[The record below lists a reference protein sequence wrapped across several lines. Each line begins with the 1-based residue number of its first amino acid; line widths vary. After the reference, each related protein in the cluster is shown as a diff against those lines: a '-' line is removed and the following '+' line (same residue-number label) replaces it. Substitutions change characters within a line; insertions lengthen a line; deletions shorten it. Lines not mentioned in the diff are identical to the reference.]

1 MKIAVVGTGI
11 SGLASAHYLH
21 GHHDVTVFEAD
32 RRPGGH
38 SNTVRVDL
46 ADETHVID
54 TGFIVYNEKTYP
66 GLTRL
71 FTELS
76 IATQPSEMSFSV
88 TNDRRGLYWRGSSFD
103 TVFAQ
108 RSNLAR
114 PSFLR
119 MLLDVS
125 RFNRLARAELRSGLD
140 PDVSL
145 ADFLGEYPWSAAFLD
160 TYLLPL
166 GSSIWSADPSALGSF
181 PARSFLHFLDNH
193 GLLSARNP
201 VEWRTVSGGS
211 THYVEAIVG
220 RLGRRVRLGVGVDK
234 ITRTDSAVEI
244 HSSEG
249 DSEPFDAVVL
259 ATHSDDA
266 LRLLSDASR
275 AEQSILGAIKYQ
287 PNVATVHTDATM
299 LPPHRR
305 AWASWNCHV
314 GPASGRLV
322 EITYLLNRLQS
333 VPSSHA
339 LCVTLNRQHE
349 IDQSKVVMTMEY
361 AHPVFDSAAFA
372 AQQRW
377 QEINGRRRT
386 WFAGAYWG
394 NGFHEDGLQS
404 ALRVCRALGVSV

>member
-1 MKIAVVGTGI
+1 MKIAVIGTGI
-11 SGLASAHYLH
+11 SGLASAHYLN

-46 ADETHVID
+46 ADETHLID
-54 TGFIVYNEKTYP
+54 TGFIVYNETTYP
-66 GLTRL
+66 GLTTL
-71 FTELS
+71 FRELS

-88 TNDRRGLYWRGSSFD
+88 TNDSRGLYWRGSSLD

-108 RSNLAR
+108 RSNIGR
-114 PSFLR
+114 PAFLR
-119 MLLDVS
+119 MLVDVA
-125 RFNRLARAELRSGLD
+125 RFNRLARAELRSGLGA
-140 PDVSL
+140 DVTL
-145 ADFLGEYPWSAAFLD
+145 DQFLGDHSWSDAFRD

-166 GSSIWSADPSALGSF
+166 GSSIWSADPAALGSF
-181 PARSFLHFLDNH
+181 PASSFLRFLDNH

-201 VEWRTVSGGS
+201 VQWRTVTGGS
-211 THYVEAIVG
+211 TNYVTAITR

-234 ITRTDSAVEI
+234 IVRTDSAVEI
-244 HSSEG
+244 HRSDG
-249 DSEPFDAVVL
+249 DNETFDAVVL

-266 LRLLSDASR
+266 LRLLSDASH
-275 AEQSILGAIKYQ
+275 AEQAVLGAIGYQ
-287 PNVATVHTDATM
+287 PNVATVHTDVAM

-305 AWASWNCHV
+305 AWASWNCHI

-333 VPSSHA
+333 VPSAHA
-339 LCVTLNRQHE
+339 LCVTLNREHE
-349 IDQSKVVMTMEY
+349 IDPAKIIMTMEY
-361 AHPVFDSAAFA
+361 AHPVFHTGAFA
-372 AQQRW
+372 AQHRW
-377 QEINGRRRT
+377 SEINGRRRT

-404 ALRVCRALGVSV
+404 ALRVCRALGVAV